1 MSVESGKFVTSATD
15 ILFHT
20 RATRSCHAFVCVCVS
35 VCELPSLLMLPSA
48 AATAATAAAA
58 TVATK
63 KVSRAFLVKIILKFC
78 A

>member
-20 RATRSCHAFVCVCVS
+20 RATRSSHACVCVCG
-35 VCELPSLLMLPSA
+35 LPSLLMLPSA
-48 AATAATAAAA
+48 AAEMAATA

>member
-20 RATRSCHAFVCVCVS
+20 RATRSSHACVCVCV
-35 VCELPSLLMLPSA
+35 CGLPSLLMLPSA
-48 AATAATAAAA
+48 AAETAATA